1 MEAMRASVVDAGDGT
16 VGSTRLDDG
25 RRLGGELA
33 VPARVPRKKPPSAR
47 GATRLETRRET
58 GASRDTDA
66 RARYAPAARCLGGR
80 AVRVCALAAGS
91 LASRPPFPRRVM
103 KHESRDETPDG
114 VIKAA
119 HENTQR
125 PCRNLERLFLGFKPW
140 AAAANENAHTA
151 CSDRTTYSPSRQAS
165 LPSTPSLPYPRIHVT
180 THIKMAAMTSTFLGS
195 AVAVKAPVKV
205 AAKKAVAP
213 VASLD
218 GLKKVR
224 ALRSRKNLSREA
236 GFG

>member
-1 MEAMRASVVDAGDGT
+1 MLASTRRPARETTGRVDASRRRASSRRRAR
-16 VGSTRLDDG
+16 GSG
-25 RRLGGELA
+25 
-33 VPARVPRKKPPSAR
+33 ARSEKKKPPAAR

-103 KHESRDETPDG
+103 KHESHETPDG
-114 VIKAA
+114 VKAA
-119 HENTQR
+119 HENIQR

-151 CSDRTTYSPSRQAS
+151 CSDRTTIPRQDGH
-165 LPSTPSLPYPRIHVT
+165 PCRTPRHYRIPEYT
-180 THIKMAAMTSTFLGS
+180 
-195 AVAVKAPVKV
+195 
-205 AAKKAVAP
+205 
-213 VASLD
+213 
-218 GLKKVR
+218 
-224 ALRSRKNLSREA
+224 
-236 GFG
+236 